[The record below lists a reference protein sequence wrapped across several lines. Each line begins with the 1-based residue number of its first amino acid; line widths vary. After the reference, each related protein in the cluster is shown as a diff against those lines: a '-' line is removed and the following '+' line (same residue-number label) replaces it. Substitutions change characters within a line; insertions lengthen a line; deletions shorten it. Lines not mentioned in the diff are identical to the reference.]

1 MSQTSNAAAASN
13 PASSTTENATE
24 NTSRVRVYY
33 ARSVLLRGTEQER
46 ADIASLEK
54 AGFEVVNAE
63 REEVD
68 CDDWDKDA
76 GFVYFN
82 KTSNVAANKRPAVLV
97 YRPYDD
103 GSIPNGI
110 ATLIKAVRFHGFLI
124 MELPTASNR
133 PTMRWQETVEY
144 LSAAGYN

>member
-1 MSQTSNAAAASN
+1 MSQTSN
-13 PASSTTENATE
+13 PAVNSTTANNTVSNAAENI
-24 NTSRVRVYY
+24 SRVRVYY

-82 KTSNVAANKRPAVLV
+82 KTSNVPANKRPAVLV

-124 MELPTASNR
+124 MELPTKSNR
-133 PTMRWQETVEY
+133 PTLRYQETVEH
-144 LSAAGYN
+144 LSAAGYE